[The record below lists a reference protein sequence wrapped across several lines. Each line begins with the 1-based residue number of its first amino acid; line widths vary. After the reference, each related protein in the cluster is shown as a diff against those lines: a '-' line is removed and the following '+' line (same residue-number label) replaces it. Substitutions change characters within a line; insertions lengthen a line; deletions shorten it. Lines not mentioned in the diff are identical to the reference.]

1 MAKNWDIYIKMVMN
15 MTNKYEKQIKTLSLR
30 KCARLIK
37 SIEKKMFEEM
47 GKPIEARDMDFIT
60 ECLDTLDAIHLYVNE
75 KNTAKKMNNSCREP
89 AFVPQRF
96 IRPAITL
103 CLVMALLLTVSG
115 FAEAFGITRWSSK
128 ITWGNN
134 GLNFDP
140 SSELHEEYSDGTENY
155 PTYKMKLQEFKSL
168 DEAYERLNIK
178 PLRLPSYMPPDFGE
192 PKVKGYNISYYRM
205 IDLFYVCSEGNRSA
219 HLSVGECDYYMY
231 GAEIKTEE
239 RIDYEHI
246 YNFNDINFY
255 VYKKGN
261 TIRSFWLLGNV
272 KYDLTL
278 AGCSIEELEQI
289 LKSF

>member
-1 MAKNWDIYIKMVMN
+1 
-15 MTNKYEKQIKTLSLR
+15 
-30 KCARLIK
+30 
-37 SIEKKMFEEM
+37 
-47 GKPIEARDMDFIT
+47 
-60 ECLDTLDAIHLYVNE
+60 
-75 KNTAKKMNNSCREP
+75 
-89 AFVPQRF
+89 
-96 IRPAITL
+96 
-103 CLVMALLLTVSG
+103 
-115 FAEAFGITRWSSK
+115 
-128 ITWGNN
+128 
-134 GLNFDP
+134 
-140 SSELHEEYSDGTENY
+140 
-155 PTYKMKLQEFKSL
+155 
-168 DEAYERLNIK
+168 
-178 PLRLPSYMPPDFGE
+178 
-192 PKVKGYNISYYRM
+192 M